1 MQIFIKTLT
10 GRTLTI
16 DCEPDDTIEFI
27 KQRYKDKEGTPIN
40 KIRLIF
46 AGRQLEDG
54 RKLSDYKIQ
63 KEATLHNV
71 LRLTA

>member
-16 DCEPDDTIEFI
+16 DCEPDDTIEVI
-27 KQRYKDKEGTPIN
+27 KQRYSDKEGNPIN
-40 KIRLIF
+40 SIRLIF

-63 KEATLHNV
+63 KEATVHHV